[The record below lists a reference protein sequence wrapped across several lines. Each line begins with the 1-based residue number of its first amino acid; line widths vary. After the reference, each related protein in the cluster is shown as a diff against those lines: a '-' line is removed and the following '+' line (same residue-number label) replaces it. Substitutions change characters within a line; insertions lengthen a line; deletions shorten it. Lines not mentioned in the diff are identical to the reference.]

1 MRPVVQVHSG
11 PHVSIGPIAQ
21 LGERLPCKQEVSGS
35 IPLGSTLTSA
45 HFARTFVRRS
55 LTTHEVFRKVLQIP
69 FARNCKQAAH
79 AWNQCSLFQERISA
93 QKEMA
98 LHRDSS
104 CESASMPEEED
115 TSDGV
120 GSISNDAHSGMRNVQ
135 QAMAR
140 AAMQYVS

>member
-1 MRPVVQVHSG
+1 M
-11 PHVSIGPIAQ
+11 SIGPIAQ

-45 HFARTFVRRS
+45 RSGACRTGTSEAFARLNRGHANDRRS

-79 AWNQCSLFQERISA
+79 AWNQCSLFQERVSA
-93 QKEMA
+93 QIEKA
-98 LHRDSS
+98 LHRNSS

-115 TSDGV
+115 ISDGV
-120 GSISNDAHSGMRNVQ
+120 GRSGMRSVREV
-135 QAMAR
+135 MA
-140 AAMQYVS
+140 